1 MTSEKEG
8 DEPGT
13 PMLLKNAKFG
23 TESLM
28 FGRDSMGNRDSAG
41 GDNQPAG
48 RTSNKPA
55 EREGSTGKKNKLSLP
70 KAGDRFSLSNS
81 ASSLSND
88 SIKAINIEKRIES
101 RYFPFVSNSIKK
113 EKFTS
118 LSGLSYN
125 LLWLV
130 RFCLI
135 NVCISAM
142 QLSPGSQVFC
152 ILGINTAFGVFF
164 CKAMFKQKLFASGKT
179 HLIGSIM
186 LEFTLQ
192 VFFIVSVV
200 FYFNDLYEIL
210 SAQTF
215 FVLQVICVVLIYL
228 GILMEIAGLIT
239 EMWANY
245 KEHRARKKAEQE
257 KAKEQKKKDQQD
269 KENAAEDRRLKD
281 TKVHTT
287 GTISVGK
294 SEWQNFNSTEIKL

>member
-1 MTSEKEG
+1 
-8 DEPGT
+8 
-13 PMLLKNAKFG
+13 MLLKNAKFG
-23 TESLM
+23 AESLV

-41 GDNQPAG
+41 GENQAPA

-55 EREGSTGKKNKLSLP
+55 EREGSTGKKNNKLSLP

-135 NVCISAM
+135 NICISAM
-142 QLSPGSQVFC
+142 QLSPGSQVFS
-152 ILGINTAFGVFF
+152 ILGINTAFAVFF
-164 CKAMFKQKLFASGKT
+164 CKAMFKQKLFASGKV

-186 LEFTLQ
+186 LEFVLQ

-215 FVLQVICVVLIYL
+215 FILQVICVVLIYL
-228 GILMEIAGLIT
+228 GILMEIAGLIS
-239 EMWANY
+239 EMWSNY
-245 KEHRARKKAEQE
+245 KEYRARKKAEQE
-257 KAKEQKKKDQQD
+257 KAKELKKKEQQD
-269 KENAAEDRRLKD
+269 KEHAAEERGLKE